1 MLKIHGFPWTIDRAL
16 GWLVTQTNSWVRDF
30 RKAIK
35 TSVGSGWTVE
45 NDRGNML
52 LNVMSKI
59 NGRTF
64 AKLTYIWE

>member
-1 MLKIHGFPWTIDRAL
+1 M
-16 GWLVTQTNSWVRDF
+16 VTKKNSWVRDF

-35 TSVGSGWTVE
+35 TTVGSGWTVE